1 MSRVLVTG
9 ASGYIALHVVDLLL
23 KQGHKVRGTVRNLKD
38 EHKIAPIKKLNTSS
52 SAASSMLE
60 LVEAELLNGDSLKK
74 AVQDTDYVIHIA
86 SPLPITNPVDENEVI
101 KPALEGTL
109 NVLQAAFNA
118 KTVKRVIVTSSGLAI
133 AGYKWEEKN
142 YTEQDWPNPDAMPM
156 AYGKMIYI

>member
-23 KQGHKVRGTVRNLKD
+23 KQGHRVRGTVRSLKD

-52 SAASSMLE
+52 SSMLE
-60 LVEAELLNGDSLKK
+60 LVEAELLNADSLKK
-74 AVQDTDYVIHIA
+74 AVQDTEYVVHIA
-86 SPLPITNPVDENEVI
+86 SPLPITNPADENEVI

-133 AGYKWEEKN
+133 AGYKWEEKH
-142 YTEQDWPNPDAMPM
+142 YTEQDWPNPDVMPM